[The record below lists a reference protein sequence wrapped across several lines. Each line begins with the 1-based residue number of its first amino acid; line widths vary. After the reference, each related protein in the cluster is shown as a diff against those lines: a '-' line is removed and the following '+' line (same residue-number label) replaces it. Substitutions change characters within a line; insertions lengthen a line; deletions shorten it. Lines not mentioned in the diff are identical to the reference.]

1 MLTQFKKLKD
11 AKQCGRSITTNLT
24 MYVSKKLQQFAIY
37 LTKKTNHI
45 QPRRLAIFI
54 LTFCVIVSLALSIKL
69 LYCFNHKP
77 EIHFQYISTPVL
89 KPATTYSGDATTLH
103 RIKNFHRQLDSLKKN
118 NFLRYDSIMRCRP
131 HLLDS
136 IIMVERLTN
145 F

>member
-1 MLTQFKKLKD
+1 MLTLFKKLKD
-11 AKQCGRSITTNLT
+11 AKQSGRSITTNLT
-24 MYVSKKLQQFAIY
+24 VYVSKMLQQFAIY

-54 LTFCVIVSLALSIKL
+54 LTFCIIASLALSVKL
-69 LYCFNHKP
+69 FCSFKHKT
-77 EIHFQYISTPVL
+77 EIHFQYISTPVI
-89 KPATTYSGDATTLH
+89 KPSTTFSGGATTLH

-136 IIMVERLTN
+136 IIMVERLGN